1 MRKDEG
7 WAKDTWDVENEEK
20 RQEGEVGG
28 RTFKDSKGVGEMR

>member
-7 WAKDTWDVENEEK
+7 WAKDTWDVENEDK

-28 RTFKDSKGVGEMR
+28 TFRDIKGVGEMR